1 MREGT
6 ALENDDHTKPQR
18 VWILKT
24 LVHVLKTLKV
34 SQGLF
39 GPPRTLGQ

>member
-6 ALENDDHTKPQR
+6 ALENDDHTKPQG

-24 LVHVLKTLKV
+24 LVHVLKTL
-34 SQGLF
+34 
-39 GPPRTLGQ
+39 